1 MRHRTKIMGETMAEV
16 TAKLIQEL
24 REKTSAGMMDCK
36 KALIENNGDIEAAA
50 DWLRQKGIVKA
61 ASKAGRVAAS
71 GLVTVVKCDNL
82 GCVVELNAE
91 TDFVAK
97 NEKFQKLVADVAS
110 KALEL
115 NGDFDATLAAVRDDI
130 AATISTIGENMN
142 LRRIAK
148 VNGDHVYSYIH
159 NALVPGMGQIGVA
172 VAINGNDPRID
183 EIGPKVAMHI
193 AANKPEFMTIA
204 DVDPVAVERERR
216 VFIESGAT
224 NGKPENIVEKMVDGR
239 IQKWYAESVLEEQPF
254 VMDPSKKVKDVIA
267 EHGGKLAGFAYYVLG
282 EGIQKREDN
291 LADEVAKMLQ

>member
-1 MRHRTKIMGETMAEV
+1 MAEV

-36 KALIENNGDIEAAA
+36 KALIENNGDIEAAS

-71 GLVTVVKCDNL
+71 GLVTVVKCDNM

-97 NEKFQKLVADVAS
+97 NDKFQALVASVAK
-110 KALEL
+110 KAAEL
-115 NGDFDATLAAVRDDI
+115 QGDFEATMNAVKDDI
-130 AATISTIGENMN
+130 AATISTIGENMS

-148 VNGDHVYSYIH
+148 VNGDHIYTYVH
-159 NALVPGMGQIGVA
+159 NALVPGMGQIGVV
-172 VAINGNDPRID
+172 VAIDGDDARID
-183 EIGPKVAMHI
+183 EIGGKIAMHI

-204 DVDPVAVERERR
+204 DVDPKAVEREKK

-224 NGKPENIVEKMVDGR
+224 AGKPENIVEKMVDGR

-267 EHGGKLAGFAYYVLG
+267 EHGGKLAGYAYYVLG

-291 LADEVAKMLQ
+291 LADEVAKMLG

>member
-1 MRHRTKIMGETMAEV
+1 MAEV
-16 TAKLIQEL
+16 TAKLVQEL

-36 KALIENNGDIEAAA
+36 KALVENNGDIEAAA

-71 GLVTVVKCDNL
+71 GLVTVVKCDNM

-97 NEKFQKLVADVAS
+97 NDKFQKLVADVAN

-115 NGDFDATLAAVRDDI
+115 SGDFEATLNAVKDDI
-130 AATISTIGENMN
+130 AATISTIGENMS

-148 VNGDHVYSYIH
+148 VNGDHIYTYVH
-159 NALVPGMGQIGVA
+159 NALVPGMGQIGVV
-172 VAINGNDPRID
+172 VAINGDDSRID
-183 EIGPKVAMHI
+183 EIGNKIAMHI

-204 DVDPVAVERERR
+204 DVDPKAVEREKK

-224 NGKPENIVEKMVDGR
+224 AGKPENIVEKMVDGR

-267 EHGGKLAGFAYYVLG
+267 EHGGKLAGYAYYVLG

-291 LADEVAKMLQ
+291 LADEVAKMLG

>member
-1 MRHRTKIMGETMAEV
+1 M

-24 REKTSAGMMDCK
+24 REKTAAGMLDCK

-50 DWLRQKGIVKA
+50 DWLRKKGIVKA

-97 NEKFQKLVADVAS
+97 NEKFQKLVADVAN

-115 NGDFDATLAAVRDDI
+115 QGDFDATLAAVSDDI

-142 LRRIAK
+142 LRRVAK
-148 VNGDHVYSYIH
+148 VSGDHIYSYIH

-172 VAINGNDPRID
+172 VAINGNNPKID
-183 EIGPKVAMHI
+183 EIGPKIAMHI

-204 DVDPVAVERERR
+204 DVNPEAVERERK

-224 NGKPENIVEKMVDGR
+224 NGKPENIVEKMVEGR
-239 IQKWYAESVLEEQPF
+239 LKKYYAESVLEEQPF
-254 VMDPSKKVKDVIA
+254 VMDPNKSVKQVIDEA
-267 EHGGKLAGFAYYVLG
+267 GGKLAGFAYYVLG

>member
-1 MRHRTKIMGETMAEV
+1 MAEV

-24 REKTSAGMMDCK
+24 REKTSAGMMDCQ
-36 KALIENNGDIEAAA
+36 KALIETNGDIQAAA
-50 DWLRQKGIVKA
+50 VWLRQKGIVKA

-71 GLVTVVKCDNL
+71 GLVTVVKCDNM

-97 NEKFQKLVADVAS
+97 NDKFQKLVADVAN

-115 NGDFDATLAAVRDDI
+115 SGDFDATLAAVKDDI
-130 AATISTIGENMN
+130 ASTIATIGENMN

-148 VNGDHVYSYIH
+148 VSGQHIFSYIH

-172 VAINGNDPRID
+172 VAIDGDSDKIA
-183 EIGPKVAMHI
+183 EIGPKIAMHI

-204 DVDPVAVERERR
+204 DVDPAAVEREKK

-224 NGKPENIVEKMVDGR
+224 AGKPENIVEKMVNGR
-239 IQKWYAESVLEEQPF
+239 IQKYYAESVLEEQPF
-254 VMDPSKKVKDVIA
+254 VMDPSKSVKQVLDEA
-267 EHGGKLAGFAYYVLG
+267 GGKLVGFAYFVLG
-282 EGIQKREDN
+282 EGIEKRNDN
-291 LADEVAKMLQ
+291 LAEEVANMLK

>member
-1 MRHRTKIMGETMAEV
+1 MAEV
-16 TAKLIQEL
+16 TAKLVQEL

-36 KALIENNGDIEAAA
+36 KALVENNGDIEAAA

-71 GLVTVVKCDNL
+71 GLVTVVKCDNM

-97 NEKFQKLVADVAS
+97 NDKFQKLVADVAN

-115 NGDFDATLAAVRDDI
+115 SGDFDATLNAVKDDI
-130 AATISTIGENMN
+130 AATISTIGENMS

-148 VNGDHVYSYIH
+148 VNGDHIYTYVH
-159 NALVPGMGQIGVA
+159 NALVPGMGQIGVI
-172 VAINGNDPRID
+172 VAINGDDPRID
-183 EIGPKVAMHI
+183 EIGNKIAMHI
-193 AANKPEFMTIA
+193 AANKPEFMTSA
-204 DVDPVAVERERR
+204 DVDPKAVEREKK

-224 NGKPENIVEKMVDGR
+224 AGKPENIVEKMVDGR

-267 EHGGKLAGFAYYVLG
+267 EHGGKLAGYAYYVLG

-291 LADEVAKMLQ
+291 LADEVAKMLG

>member
-1 MRHRTKIMGETMAEV
+1 MAEV

-71 GLVTVVKCDNL
+71 GLVTVVKCDNM

-97 NEKFQKLVADVAS
+97 NDKFQTLVANVTK
-110 KALEL
+110 KAAEL
-115 NGDFDATLAAVRDDI
+115 QGDFDATMNAVKDDI
-130 AATISTIGENMN
+130 AATISTIGENMS

-148 VNGDHVYSYIH
+148 VNGDHIYTYVH
-159 NALVPGMGQIGVA
+159 NALVPGMGQIGVV
-172 VAINGNDPRID
+172 VAINGSDPRID
-183 EIGPKVAMHI
+183 EIGGKIAMHI

-204 DVDPVAVERERR
+204 DVDPKAVEREKK

-224 NGKPENIVEKMVDGR
+224 KGKPENIVEKMVDGR

-267 EHGGKLAGFAYYVLG
+267 EHGGKLAGYAYYVLG

-291 LADEVAKMLQ
+291 LADEVAKMLG

>member
-1 MRHRTKIMGETMAEV
+1 MAEI

-36 KALIENNGDIEAAA
+36 KALVENDGDIQAAA

-71 GLVTVVKCDNL
+71 GLVTVVKCDNM

-97 NEKFQKLVADVAS
+97 NEKFQKLVADVAA
-110 KALEL
+110 KAAEL
-115 NGDFDATLAAVRDDI
+115 KGDFDATLNAVKDDI

-148 VNGDHVYSYIH
+148 VEGDKIFTYIH
-159 NALVPGMGQIGVA
+159 NALVPGMGQIGVV
-172 VAINGNDPRID
+172 VAINGTDEKID
-183 EIGPKVAMHI
+183 EIGSKIAMHI
-193 AANKPEFMTIA
+193 AANKPEFMAVA
-204 DVDPVAVERERR
+204 DVDPVAVEREKK

-224 NGKPENIVEKMVDGR
+224 AGKPENIVEKMVEGR
-239 IQKWYAESVLEEQPF
+239 IKKYYGESVLEEQPF
-254 VMDPSKKVKDVIA
+254 VMDPSKTVKDVVA
-267 EHGGKLAGFAYYVLG
+267 EANGKLSGFAFFVLG
-282 EGIQKREDN
+282 EGIEKREDN
-291 LADEVAKMLQ
+291 LADEVAKMLG

>member
-1 MRHRTKIMGETMAEV
+1 MAEV

-36 KALIENNGDIEAAA
+36 KALIETNGDIAAAA

-71 GLVTVVKCDNL
+71 GLVTVVKCDNM

-97 NEKFQKLVADVAS
+97 NDKFQKLVADVAN

-115 NGDFDATLAAVRDDI
+115 SGDFDATLAAVKDDI
-130 AATISTIGENMN
+130 ASTIATIGENMN

-148 VNGDHVYSYIH
+148 VSGQHIFSYIH

-172 VAINGNDPRID
+172 VAIDGDSDKIA
-183 EIGPKVAMHI
+183 EIGPKIAMHI

-204 DVDPVAVERERR
+204 DVDPAAVEREKK

-224 NGKPENIVEKMVDGR
+224 AGKPENIVEKMVNGR
-239 IQKWYAESVLEEQPF
+239 LQKYYAESVLEEQPF
-254 VMDPSKKVKDVIA
+254 VMDPSKSVKQVLA
-267 EHGGKLAGFAYYVLG
+267 EAGGKLAGFAYYVLG
-282 EGIQKREDN
+282 EGIEKRNDN
-291 LADEVAKMLQ
+291 LADEVANMLK

>member
-1 MRHRTKIMGETMAEV
+1 MAEV

-36 KALIENNGDIEAAA
+36 KALIETNGDIQAAA

-71 GLVTVVKCDNL
+71 GLVTVVKCDNM

-97 NEKFQKLVADVAS
+97 NDKFQKLVADVAN

-115 NGDFDATLAAVRDDI
+115 SGDFDATLAAVKDDI
-130 AATISTIGENMN
+130 ASTIATIGENMN

-148 VNGDHVYSYIH
+148 VSGQHIFSYIH

-172 VAINGNDPRID
+172 VAIDGDSDKIA
-183 EIGPKVAMHI
+183 EIGPKIAMHI

-204 DVDPVAVERERR
+204 DVDPAAVEREKK

-224 NGKPENIVEKMVDGR
+224 AGKPENIVEKMVNGR
-239 IQKWYAESVLEEQPF
+239 IQKYYAESVLEEQPF
-254 VMDPSKKVKDVIA
+254 VMDPSKSVKQVLDEA
-267 EHGGKLAGFAYYVLG
+267 GGKLAGFAYFVLG
-282 EGIQKREDN
+282 EGIEKRNDN
-291 LADEVAKMLQ
+291 LAEEVANMLK

>member
-1 MRHRTKIMGETMAEV
+1 MAEI
-16 TAKLIQEL
+16 TAKMVQEL

-36 KALIENNGDIEAAA
+36 KALVESNGDIEAAA

-61 ASKAGRVAAS
+61 ASKAGRIAAS
-71 GLVTVVKCDNL
+71 GLVTVVKCDNM

-97 NEKFQKLVADVAS
+97 NDKFQKLVADVAA

-115 NGDFDATLAAVRDDI
+115 GGDFDATLAAVKDDI
-130 AATISTIGENMN
+130 AATISTIGENMS
-142 LRRIAK
+142 LRRVAK
-148 VNGDHVYSYIH
+148 VSGQHIYTYVH

-172 VAINGNDPRID
+172 VAIDGDSDKID
-183 EIGPKVAMHI
+183 EIGNKIAMHI

-204 DVDPVAVERERR
+204 DVDPAAVEREKK

-224 NGKPENIVEKMVDGR
+224 AGKPEAVVEKMVQGR
-239 IQKWYAESVLEEQPF
+239 IHKYYAETVLEEQAF
-254 VMDPSKKVKDVIA
+254 VMDPSKTVKEVVA

-291 LADEVAKMLQ
+291 LADEVAKMLA

>member
-1 MRHRTKIMGETMAEV
+1 MAEV

-36 KALIENNGDIEAAA
+36 KALTETNGDIEAAA

-71 GLVTVVKCDNL
+71 GLVTVVKCDNM

-97 NEKFQKLVADVAS
+97 NDKFQKLVADVAN

-115 NGDFDATLAAVRDDI
+115 SGDFDATLAAVKDDI
-130 AATISTIGENMN
+130 AATIATIGENMN

-148 VNGDHVYSYIH
+148 VSGQHIFSYIH

-172 VAINGNDPRID
+172 VAIDGDSDKIA
-183 EIGPKVAMHI
+183 EVGPKIAMHI

-204 DVDPVAVERERR
+204 DVDPVAVEREKK

-224 NGKPENIVEKMVDGR
+224 AGKPENIVEKMVEGR
-239 IQKWYAESVLEEQPF
+239 IKKYYAESVLEEQPF
-254 VMDPSKKVKDVIA
+254 VMDPSKTVKQVLDEA
-267 EHGGKLAGFAYYVLG
+267 GGKLAGFAYFVLG
-282 EGIQKREDN
+282 EGIEKREDN
-291 LADEVAKMLQ
+291 LADEVAKMLK

>member
-1 MRHRTKIMGETMAEV
+1 MAEV

-36 KALIENNGDIEAAA
+36 KALIENNGDIEAAS

-71 GLVTVVKCDNL
+71 GLVTVVKCDNM

-97 NEKFQKLVADVAS
+97 NDKFQALVANVAN
-110 KALEL
+110 KAMEL
-115 NGDFDATLAAVRDDI
+115 AGDFEATMNAVKDDI
-130 AATISTIGENMN
+130 AATISTIGENMS

-148 VNGDHVYSYIH
+148 VSGDHIYTYVH
-159 NALVPGMGQIGVA
+159 NALVPGMGQIGVV
-172 VAINGNDPRID
+172 VAINGDDARID
-183 EIGPKVAMHI
+183 EIGGKVAMHI

-204 DVDPVAVERERR
+204 DVDPNAVEREKK

-224 NGKPENIVEKMVDGR
+224 AGKPENIVEKMVDGR

-267 EHGGKLAGFAYYVLG
+267 EHGGKLAGYAYYVLG

-291 LADEVAKMLQ
+291 LADEVAKMLG

>member
-1 MRHRTKIMGETMAEV
+1 MAEV

-24 REKTSAGMMDCK
+24 REKTAAGMLDCK

-50 DWLRQKGIVKA
+50 DWLRKKGIVKA

-97 NEKFQKLVADVAS
+97 NEKFQKLVADVAN

-115 NGDFDATLAAVRDDI
+115 AGDFDATFAAVKDDI

-142 LRRIAK
+142 LRRVAK
-148 VNGDHVYSYIH
+148 VSGDHIYSYIH

-172 VAINGNDPRID
+172 VAINGNNPKID

-204 DVDPVAVERERR
+204 DVNPEAVEREKK

-224 NGKPENIVEKMVDGR
+224 AGKPENIVEKMVDGR

>member
-1 MRHRTKIMGETMAEV
+1 MAEV

-24 REKTSAGMMDCK
+24 REKTAAGMLDCK
-36 KALIENNGDIEAAA
+36 KALIENNGDIDAAA
-50 DWLRQKGIVKA
+50 DWLRKKGIVKA

-97 NEKFQKLVADVAS
+97 NEKFQKLVADDAN

-115 NGDFDATLAAVRDDI
+115 SGDFDATLAAVKDDI

-172 VAINGNDPRID
+172 VAINGNDPKID
-183 EIGPKVAMHI
+183 EIGPKIAMHI
-193 AANKPEFMTIA
+193 AANKPEYMTIA

-224 NGKPENIVEKMVDGR
+224 NGKPENIVEKMVQGR
-239 IQKWYAESVLEEQPF
+239 LQKYYAESVLEEQPF
-254 VMDPSKKVKDVIA
+254 VMDPSKSVKQVVA
-267 EHGGKLAGFAYYVLG
+267 EAGGKLAGFAYYVLG

>member
-1 MRHRTKIMGETMAEV
+1 MAEV

-36 KALIENNGDIEAAA
+36 KALIENNGDISAAA

-71 GLVTVVKCDNL
+71 GLVTVVKCDNM

-97 NEKFQKLVADVAS
+97 NDKFQKLVADVAN

-115 NGDFDATLAAVRDDI
+115 SGDFDATLAAVQEDI
-130 AATISTIGENMN
+130 ASTIATIGENMN
-142 LRRIAK
+142 LRRIAR
-148 VNGDHVYSYIH
+148 VSGQHIFSYIH

-172 VAINGNDPRID
+172 VAIDGDSDKIA
-183 EIGPKVAMHI
+183 EIGPKIAMHI

-204 DVDPVAVERERR
+204 DVDPAAVEREKK

-224 NGKPENIVEKMVDGR
+224 AGKPENIVEKMVNGR
-239 IQKWYAESVLEEQPF
+239 LQKYYAESVLEEQPF
-254 VMDPSKKVKDVIA
+254 VMDPSKSVKQVVA
-267 EHGGKLAGFAYYVLG
+267 EAGGKLAGFAYFVLG
-282 EGIQKREDN
+282 EGIEKRNDN
-291 LADEVAKMLQ
+291 LADEVAKMLH

>member
-1 MRHRTKIMGETMAEV
+1 MAEV

-24 REKTSAGMMDCK
+24 REKTAAGMLDCK
-36 KALIENNGDIEAAA
+36 KALIENNGDIDAAA
-50 DWLRQKGIVKA
+50 DWLRKKGIVKA

-97 NEKFQKLVADVAS
+97 NEKFQKLVADVAN

-115 NGDFDATLAAVRDDI
+115 QGDFDATLAAVKDDI

-142 LRRIAK
+142 LRRVAK

-172 VAINGNDPRID
+172 VAINGNDPKID
-183 EIGPKVAMHI
+183 EIGPKIAMHI
-193 AANKPEFMTIA
+193 AANKPEFMTVA
-204 DVDPVAVERERR
+204 DVDPAAVERERK

-224 NGKPENIVEKMVDGR
+224 NGKPENIVEKMVQGR
-239 IQKWYAESVLEEQPF
+239 LQKYYAESVLEEQPF
-254 VMDPSKKVKDVIA
+254 VMDPSKSVKQVIDEA
-267 EHGGKLAGFAYYVLG
+267 GGKLAGFAYYVLG

>member
-1 MRHRTKIMGETMAEV
+1 MAEV
-16 TAKLIQEL
+16 TAKLVQEL

-36 KALIENNGDIEAAA
+36 KALVENNGDIEAAA

-71 GLVTVVKCDNL
+71 GLVTVVKCDNM

-97 NEKFQKLVADVAS
+97 NDKFQKLVADVAN
-110 KALEL
+110 KAMEL
-115 NGDFDATLAAVRDDI
+115 SGDFDATLNAVKDDI
-130 AATISTIGENMN
+130 AATISTIGENMS

-148 VNGDHVYSYIH
+148 VSGDHIYTYVH
-159 NALVPGMGQIGVA
+159 NALVPGMGQIGVV
-172 VAINGNDPRID
+172 VAINGDDARID
-183 EIGPKVAMHI
+183 EIGNKIAMHI

-204 DVDPVAVERERR
+204 DVDPKAVEREKK

-224 NGKPENIVEKMVDGR
+224 AGKPENIVEKMVEGR
-239 IQKWYAESVLEEQPF
+239 IKKWYAESVLEEQPF
-254 VMDPSKKVKDVIA
+254 VMDPSKTVKDVVA
-267 EHGGKLAGFAYYVLG
+267 EHGGKLAGYAFYVLG

-291 LADEVAKMLQ
+291 LADEVAKMLG

>member
-1 MRHRTKIMGETMAEV
+1 MAEV

-36 KALIENNGDIEAAA
+36 KALIETNGDIAAAA

-71 GLVTVVKCDNL
+71 GLVTVVKCDNM

-97 NEKFQKLVADVAS
+97 NDKFQKLVADVAN

-115 NGDFDATLAAVRDDI
+115 SGDFDATLAAVKDDI
-130 AATISTIGENMN
+130 ASTIATIGENMN

-148 VNGDHVYSYIH
+148 VSGQHIFSYIH

-172 VAINGNDPRID
+172 VAIDGDSDKIA
-183 EIGPKVAMHI
+183 EIGPKIAMHI

-204 DVDPVAVERERR
+204 DVDPAAVEREKK

-224 NGKPENIVEKMVDGR
+224 AGKPENIVEKMVNGR
-239 IQKWYAESVLEEQPF
+239 LQKYYAESVLEEQPF
-254 VMDPSKKVKDVIA
+254 VMDPSKTVKQVLA
-267 EHGGKLAGFAYYVLG
+267 EAGGKLAGFAYFVLG
-282 EGIQKREDN
+282 EGIEKRNDN
-291 LADEVAKMLQ
+291 LADEVANMLK

>member
-1 MRHRTKIMGETMAEV
+1 V
-16 TAKLIQEL
+16 TAKLVQEL

-36 KALIENNGDIEAAA
+36 KALVENNGNIEAAA

-71 GLVTVVKCDNL
+71 GLVTVVKCDDM

-97 NEKFQKLVADVAS
+97 NDKFQKLVADVAA

-115 NGDFDATLAAVRDDI
+115 SGDFDATLNAVKDDI
-130 AATISTIGENMN
+130 AATISTIGENMS

-148 VNGDHVYSYIH
+148 VNGDHIYTYVH
-159 NALVPGMGQIGVA
+159 NALVPGMGQIGVV
-172 VAINGNDPRID
+172 VAINGDDPRID
-183 EIGPKVAMHI
+183 EIGGKIAMHI

-204 DVDPVAVERERR
+204 DVDPKAVEREKK

-224 NGKPENIVEKMVDGR
+224 SGKPENIVEKMVEGR
-239 IQKWYAESVLEEQPF
+239 IKKWYAESVLEEQPF
-254 VMDPSKKVKDVIA
+254 VMDPTKTVKDVIA
-267 EHGGKLAGFAYYVLG
+267 EHGGKLAGYAFYVLG

-291 LADEVAKMLQ
+291 LADEVAKMLG

>member
-1 MRHRTKIMGETMAEV
+1 MAEV

-24 REKTSAGMMDCK
+24 REKTAAGMLDCK

-50 DWLRQKGIVKA
+50 DWLRKKGIVKA

-97 NEKFQKLVADVAS
+97 NEKFQKLVADVAN

-115 NGDFDATLAAVRDDI
+115 QGDFDATLAAVSDDI

-142 LRRIAK
+142 LRRVAK
-148 VNGDHVYSYIH
+148 VSGDHIYSYIH

-172 VAINGNDPRID
+172 VAINGNNPKID
-183 EIGPKVAMHI
+183 EIGPKIAMHI

-204 DVDPVAVERERR
+204 DVNPEAVERERK

-224 NGKPENIVEKMVDGR
+224 NGKPENIVEKMVEGR
-239 IQKWYAESVLEEQPF
+239 LKKYYAESVLEEQPF
-254 VMDPSKKVKDVIA
+254 VMDPNKSVKQVIEEA
-267 EHGGKLAGFAYYVLG
+267 GGKLAGFAYYVLG